1 MTIAETLN
9 QASQGLLM
17 PSESEYPFEVFI
29 WKDVVEFTPEKILE
43 LTNYSPATSIEEVEL
58 DYFFRNVASE
68 KDWHDNIPKENVA
81 KFQNLVQ
88 VIKDNL
94 VEIRVY
100 RIGTIEISIYIVG
113 KTNDGDGVAGV
124 ATKVI
129 ET

>member
-1 MTIAETLN
+1 MTIAETLT

-17 PSESEYPFEVFI
+17 PSESEYPFEVFT
-29 WKDVVEFTPEKILE
+29 WKDVVELTPEKILE
-43 LTNYSPATSIEEVEL
+43 LTHYPPATSIEEVEL
-58 DYFFRNVASE
+58 DYFFRNVAGE
-68 KDWHDNIPKENVA
+68 KDWHDKIQKENVA

-94 VEIRVY
+94 AESRVY
-100 RIGTIEISIYIVG
+100 RIGTIEVNVYIVG
-113 KTNDGDGVAGV
+113 KTNDGVAGL

>member
-1 MTIAETLN
+1 MTIAETLA

-29 WKDVVEFTPEKILE
+29 WKDVELTPQKILE
-43 LTNYSPATSIEEVEL
+43 LTNYPPATFIEQVEL
-58 DYFFRNVASE
+58 DYFLRNVATE
-68 KDWHDNIPKENVA
+68 KDWHDKIQKENVA
-81 KFQNLVQ
+81 NFQNLVQ

-94 VEIRVY
+94 AEIRVY
-100 RIGTIEISIYIVG
+100 RIGTIEVNVYIIG
-113 KTNDGDGVAGV
+113 KTNDGLAGL

>member
-1 MTIAETLN
+1 MTITEILA

-17 PSESEYPFEVFI
+17 PSESEYPFEVVA
-29 WKDVVEFTPEKILE
+29 WEDVKLTPQKILE
-43 LTNYSPATSIEEVEL
+43 LNNYPPATSIEEVEL

-68 KDWHDNIPKENVA
+68 KDWHDNIQKENVA

-94 VEIRVY
+94 AEIRVY
-100 RIGTIEISIYIVG
+100 RIGTIEINIYIVG

>member
-1 MTIAETLN
+1 MAIAETLT

-17 PSESEYPFEVFI
+17 PSESEYSFEVVV
-29 WKDVVEFTPEKILE
+29 WKDVELTPQKILE
-43 LTNYSPATSIEEVEL
+43 LTHYPPATSIEEVEL
-58 DYFFRNVASE
+58 DYFFRNVAIE
-68 KDWHDNIPKENVA
+68 KDWHDKIQKENVA

-94 VEIRVY
+94 AEIRVY
-100 RIGTIEISIYIVG
+100 RIGTIEVSVYIVG
-113 KTNDGDGVAGV
+113 KTNDGVVGV

>member
-1 MTIAETLN
+1 MTVTETLT

-29 WKDVVEFTPEKILE
+29 WKDVELTPEKILE
-43 LTNYSPATSIEEVEL
+43 LTNYPPATLIEEVEL
-58 DYFFRNVASE
+58 DYFFRNVAGE
-68 KDWHDNIPKENVA
+68 KDWHDEIQKENVA

-94 VEIRVY
+94 ADIRVY
-100 RIGTIEISIYIVG
+100 RIGTIEVNVYIVG
-113 KTNDGDGVAGV
+113 KTNDGLAGL

>member
-1 MTIAETLN
+1 MTVTETLT

-29 WKDVVEFTPEKILE
+29 WESTELTSQKILE
-43 LTNYSPATSIEEVEL
+43 LTHYPPATSIEEVEL
-58 DYFFRNVASE
+58 DYFFRNVATE
-68 KDWHDNIPKENVA
+68 KDWHDKIQKENVA

-100 RIGTIEISIYIVG
+100 RIGTIEVNVYIVG
-113 KTNDGDGVAGV
+113 KTNDGLAGL

>member
-1 MTIAETLN
+1 MTVTETLT

-17 PSESEYPFEVFI
+17 PSESEYPFEVVI
-29 WKDVVEFTPEKILE
+29 WEGAELTSEKILE
-43 LTNYSPATSIEEVEL
+43 LTHYPPATSIEEVEL
-58 DYFFRNVASE
+58 DYFFRNVATE
-68 KDWHDNIPKENVA
+68 KDWHDKIQKENVA

-94 VEIRVY
+94 AEIRVY
-100 RIGTIEISIYIVG
+100 RIGTIEVSVYIVG
-113 KTNDGDGVAGV
+113 KTNDGLAGL

>member
-1 MTIAETLN
+1 MTIAETLT
-9 QASQGLLM
+9 QASQDLLL
-17 PSESEYPFEVFI
+17 PSESEYPFEVVA
-29 WKDVVEFTPEKILE
+29 WKNVELTPEKILE
-43 LTNYSPATSIEEVEL
+43 LTNYPPATSIEQVEL
-58 DYFFRNVASE
+58 DYFFRNVATE
-68 KDWHDNIPKENVA
+68 KDWHDKIQKENVA

-94 VEIRVY
+94 AEIQVY

-113 KTNDGDGVAGV
+113 KTNDGVAGL

>member
-1 MTIAETLN
+1 MTIAETLT

-29 WKDVVEFTPEKILE
+29 WKDVELTLEKILE
-43 LTNYSPATSIEEVEL
+43 LTHYPPATSIEEVEL
-58 DYFFRNVASE
+58 DYFFRNVATD
-68 KDWHDNIPKENVA
+68 KDWHDKIQKENVA
-81 KFQNLVQ
+81 KFKNLVQ

-94 VEIRVY
+94 AEIRVY
-100 RIGTIEISIYIVG
+100 RIGTIEVSVYIVG
-113 KTNDGDGVAGV
+113 KTNDGVAGL

>member
-1 MTIAETLN
+1 MTITEILAQT
-9 QASQGLLM
+9 SQGLLM
-17 PSESEYPFEVFI
+17 PSESEYPFEVVA
-29 WKDVVEFTPEKILE
+29 WKDVELTPQKFLE
-43 LTNYSPATSIEEVEL
+43 LTNYPPATSIEEVEL

-68 KDWHDNIPKENVA
+68 KDWHDKIQKENVA

-94 VEIRVY
+94 AELRVY
-100 RIGTIEISIYIVG
+100 RIGTIDVNVYIVG
-113 KTNDGDGVAGV
+113 KTNDGVAGL

>member
-1 MTIAETLN
+1 MTIIETLT

-17 PSESEYPFEVFI
+17 PSESEYPFEVLS
-29 WKDVVEFTPEKILE
+29 WEDAELTSEKILE
-43 LTNYSPATSIEEVEL
+43 LTHYPPATSIEEVDL
-58 DYFFRNVASE
+58 DYFFRNVATE
-68 KDWHDNIPKENVA
+68 KDWHDSIQKENVA

-94 VEIRVY
+94 AEIRVY

-113 KTNDGDGVAGV
+113 KTNDGVAAL

>member
-1 MTIAETLN
+1 MTITETLT

-29 WKDVVEFTPEKILE
+29 WENVELTSEKILE
-43 LTNYSPATSIEEVEL
+43 LTNYPPATLIEEVEL
-58 DYFFRNVASE
+58 DYFFRNVAIE
-68 KDWHDNIPKENVA
+68 KDWHDKIQKENVA

-88 VIKDNL
+88 VIKGNL
-94 VEIRVY
+94 AEFRIY
-100 RIGTIEISIYIVG
+100 RIGTIEVNVYIVG
-113 KTNDGDGVAGV
+113 KTNDGVAGL

>member
-1 MTIAETLN
+1 MAITESLT

-29 WKDVVEFTPEKILE
+29 WKDVELTPEKILE
-43 LTNYSPATSIEEVEL
+43 LTNYPPATSIEEIDL
-58 DYFFRNVASE
+58 DYFFRNVAGE
-68 KDWHDNIPKENVA
+68 KDWYDKIQKENVA
-81 KFQNLVQ
+81 KFKNLVQ

-94 VEIRVY
+94 AEIRVY
-100 RIGTIEISIYIVG
+100 RIGTIEVNVYIVG
-113 KTNDGDGVAGV
+113 KTNDGVAGL

>member
-1 MTIAETLN
+1 MTVTETLT

-29 WKDVVEFTPEKILE
+29 WEATELTSEKILE
-43 LTNYSPATSIEEVEL
+43 LTHYPPATSIEEVEL
-58 DYFFRNVASE
+58 DYFFRNVATE
-68 KDWHDNIPKENVA
+68 KDWHDKIQKENVV

-88 VIKDNL
+88 VIKNNL
-94 VEIRVY
+94 AEIRVY
-100 RIGTIEISIYIVG
+100 RIGTIEVNVYIVG
-113 KTNDGDGVAGV
+113 KTNDGLAGL

>member
-1 MTIAETLN
+1 MTIAETLT

-29 WKDVVEFTPEKILE
+29 WKDVELIPEKILE
-43 LTNYSPATSIEEVEL
+43 LTNYPPATSIEEVEL
-58 DYFFRNVASE
+58 DYFFRNVATE
-68 KDWHDNIPKENVA
+68 KDWHDKIQKENVA

-94 VEIRVY
+94 AECRVY
-100 RIGTIEISIYIVG
+100 RIGTIEVNVYIVG
-113 KTNDGDGVAGV
+113 KANDGVAGL

>member
-1 MTIAETLN
+1 MTVIETLT

-17 PSESEYPFEVFI
+17 PSESEYPFEIFT
-29 WKDVVEFTPEKILE
+29 WKNVELTAEKILE
-43 LTNYSPATSIEEVEL
+43 LTNYPPETLIEEVEL
-58 DYFFRNVASE
+58 DYFFRNVATE
-68 KDWHDNIPKENVA
+68 KDWHDKIQKENVA

-94 VEIRVY
+94 AELRVY
-100 RIGTIEISIYIVG
+100 RIGTIEVNIYIVG
-113 KTNDGDGVAGV
+113 KTNDGVAGL

>member
-1 MTIAETLN
+1 MTIAETLT

-17 PSESEYPFEVFI
+17 PSESDYPFEVFV
-29 WKDVVEFTPEKILE
+29 WEDVELTPEKILE
-43 LTNYSPATSIEEVEL
+43 LTNYPPATSIEEVEL
-58 DYFFRNVASE
+58 DYFFRNVAGE
-68 KDWHDNIPKENVA
+68 KDWHDKIQKENVA

-94 VEIRVY
+94 ADIRTY
-100 RIGTIEISIYIVG
+100 RIGTIEVNVYIVG
-113 KTNDGDGVAGV
+113 KTNNGLAGL

>member
-1 MTIAETLN
+1 MTITEILA

-17 PSESEYPFEVFI
+17 PSESEYPFEVVA
-29 WKDVVEFTPEKILE
+29 WEDVKLTPQKILE
-43 LTNYSPATSIEEVEL
+43 LNNYPPATSIEEVEL
-58 DYFFRNVASE
+58 DYFFRNVATE
-68 KDWHDNIPKENVA
+68 KDWHDKIQKENVA

-94 VEIRVY
+94 AEIRVY
-100 RIGTIEISIYIVG
+100 RIGTIEINIYIVG

>member
-1 MTIAETLN
+1 MTITETLT

-29 WKDVVEFTPEKILE
+29 WAGAELISEKILE
-43 LTNYSPATSIEEVEL
+43 LTHYPPATSIEEVEL
-58 DYFFRNVASE
+58 DYFFRNVINQ
-68 KDWHDNIPKENVA
+68 KDWHDKIQKENVA

-94 VEIRVY
+94 AEIRVY
-100 RIGTIEISIYIVG
+100 RIGTIEVNVYIVG
-113 KTNDGDGVAGV
+113 KTNDGLAGL

>member
-1 MTIAETLN
+1 MTITETLT

-17 PSESEYPFEVFI
+17 PSESDYPFEVFV
-29 WKDVVEFTPEKILE
+29 WEDVELTPQKILE
-43 LTNYSPATSIEEVEL
+43 LTNYPPATSIEEVEL
-58 DYFFRNVASE
+58 DYFFRNVATE
-68 KDWHDNIPKENVA
+68 KDWHDKIQKENVA

-94 VEIRVY
+94 ADIRVY
-100 RIGTIEISIYIVG
+100 RIGTIEVNVYIVG
-113 KTNDGDGVAGV
+113 NNDGVAGL

>member
-1 MTIAETLN
+1 MTITEILA

-17 PSESEYPFEVFI
+17 PSESDYPFEVFV
-29 WKDVVEFTPEKILE
+29 WEDVELTPQKILE
-43 LTNYSPATSIEEVEL
+43 LTNYPPATSIEEVEL
-58 DYFFRNVASE
+58 DYFFRNVATE
-68 KDWHDNIPKENVA
+68 KDWHDKIQKENVA

-94 VEIRVY
+94 AELRVY
-100 RIGTIEISIYIVG
+100 RIGTIDVNVYIVG
-113 KTNDGDGVAGV
+113 KTNDGVAGL